1 MSLREFYKTPIPADS
16 MARAI
21 VYAVEQ
27 PAEVE
32 IDEVLIRPTSQNF

>member
-1 MSLREFYKTPIPADS
+1 

-32 IDEVLIRPTSQNF
+32 IDEVLIRPTSQDF